1 MFPFVFQTERP
12 NKPASKRAREG
23 THLEKEILLLLIL
36 IFPIACFAS
45 LRVLWWKL
53 LLTTHFSMT
62 LSLFVYRGGRNRIG
76 RREKWPQK
84 SWEEGEI
91 GGKSR
96 EEGEKET

>member
-12 NKPASKRAREG
+12 NKRASKRASEG

-45 LRVLWWKL
+45 LRVLWWKR

-62 LSLFVYRGGRNRIG
+62 LSLFVYMATM
-76 RREKWPQK
+76 EKLI
-84 SWEEGEI
+84 ST
-91 GGKSR
+91 SF
-96 EEGEKET
+96 